1 MGRCELLRAVK
12 FMQEEPGGVGVHLH
26 QVEENP
32 VERWTGVR
40 WGARGGGEDA
50 GVLPRRLFEEKTDS
64 NTKSLNGRTNPL

>member
-40 WGARGGGEDA
+40 WGARGGGGKMLVFYPGDYLRKKLI
-50 GVLPRRLFEEKTDS
+50 VTPNR
-64 NTKSLNGRTNPL
+64 